1 MVEPIGISKKEGDI
15 IRIDPVRLARKRY
28 VLAEARRLLRERL
41 GEPEWASAND
51 GDTGKEASTAGNE
64 EN

>member
-1 MVEPIGISKKEGDI
+1 MSDPTGFSEENDDK
-15 IRIDPVRLARKRY
+15 IRVDPVRLARKRY

>member
-1 MVEPIGISKKEGDI
+1 MSDPTWFSEENDDK
-15 IRIDPVRLARKRY
+15 IRVDPVRLARKRY

-51 GDTGKEASTAGNE
+51 DDARKKNSSAGHR
-64 EN
+64 